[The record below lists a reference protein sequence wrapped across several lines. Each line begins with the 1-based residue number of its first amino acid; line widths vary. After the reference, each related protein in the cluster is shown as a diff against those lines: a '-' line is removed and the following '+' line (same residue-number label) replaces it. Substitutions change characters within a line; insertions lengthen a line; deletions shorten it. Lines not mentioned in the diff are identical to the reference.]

1 MHVLIIIRL
10 AVDLMIKNVCV
21 FASSCNYLDDIY
33 YQEASKFGD
42 LLSQNGFNMVYG
54 GSSLGLMWA
63 CAEQVKKNG
72 GRIIGVMP
80 EKLHNMGVYTDE
92 CVELIV
98 TKGMRERKAK
108 MDEISDAVVALPGGF
123 GTLEEL
129 SEMIVQKQLGYNNK
143 PIVLLNINGF
153 YDKLNEFF
161 EQIIDENFARQT
173 SRELYFIAQTPFD
186 AVEYLKNYV
195 PREFAISKAQIYE
208 R

>member
-1 MHVLIIIRL
+1 
-10 AVDLMIKNVCV
+10 MIKNVCV
-21 FASSCNYLDDIY
+21 FASSCNYLDEIY
-33 YQEASKFGD
+33 YQEASKFGG

-54 GSSLGLMWA
+54 GSSMGLMWA

-72 GRIIGVMP
+72 RKIIGVMP
-80 EKLHNMGVYTDE
+80 EKLHNLGVHTDE

-98 TKGMRERKAK
+98 TKGMRERKGK

-143 PIVLLNINGF
+143 PIVLLNTNGF
-153 YDKLNEFF
+153 YDKLNGFF
-161 EQIIDENFARQT
+161 EQIIGENFARQT
-173 SRELYFIAQTPFD
+173 SREIYYIAQTPND
-186 AVEYLKNYV
+186 AIGYLKSYI
-195 PREFAISKAQIYE
+195 PKELAISKAQIYE

>member
-1 MHVLIIIRL
+1 
-10 AVDLMIKNVCV
+10 MIKRICV
-21 FASSCNYLDDIY
+21 FASSCNYLDEIY
-33 YQEASKFGD
+33 YQDASKLGD
-42 LLSQNGFNMVYG
+42 LLSKNGFDMVYG

-63 CAEQVKKNG
+63 CARQVKNNG
-72 GRIIGVMP
+72 GKIIGVMP

-108 MDEISDAVVALPGGF
+108 MDDISDAVVALPGGF

-143 PIVLLNINGF
+143 PVILLNTNGF
-153 YDKLNEFF
+153 YNKLNTFF
-161 EQIIDENFARQT
+161 EQIIDENFARTT
-173 SRELYFIAQTPFD
+173 SRELYYMAQTPYD
-186 AVEYLKNYV
+186 AVEYLKNYI

>member
-1 MHVLIIIRL
+1 
-10 AVDLMIKNVCV
+10 MIKRICV
-21 FASSCNYLDDIY
+21 FASSCNYLDEIY
-33 YQEASKFGD
+33 YQGASKLGD
-42 LLSQNGFNMVYG
+42 LLSKNGFDMVYG

-63 CAEQVKKNG
+63 CARQVKNNG
-72 GRIIGVMP
+72 GKIIGVMP

-108 MDEISDAVVALPGGF
+108 MDDISDAVVALPGGF

-143 PIVLLNINGF
+143 PVILLNTNGF
-153 YDKLNEFF
+153 YNKLNTFF
-161 EQIIDENFARQT
+161 EQIIDENFARTT
-173 SRELYFIAQTPFD
+173 SRELYYMAQTPYD
-186 AVEYLKNYV
+186 AVEYLKNYI